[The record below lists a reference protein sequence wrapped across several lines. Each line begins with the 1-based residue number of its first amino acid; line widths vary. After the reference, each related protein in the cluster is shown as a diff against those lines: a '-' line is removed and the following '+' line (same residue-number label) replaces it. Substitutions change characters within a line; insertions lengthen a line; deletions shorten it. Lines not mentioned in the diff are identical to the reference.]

1 MPSTTRSRTRA
12 AASQAED
19 SNIPA
24 VVSVPDEEEE
34 ELEDDVTLSVQAE
47 ATGSSLQSSTRPY
60 SQRNPLPEYL
70 LKQLLE
76 DVEAYGG
83 RANFAGSEHKL
94 KALLNHL
101 CDHDENERAL
111 YKDLKDPIRRKIQL
125 KVLQWKK
132 LSATEYLDLLA
143 DNSIIQAR
151 FRHTLSQ
158 VPPTPTRSGR
168 RRPDASVQSPIPP
181 SRIRPKAVLIPIL
194 EENKSQN
201 SQVKPRLRNLR
212 NLKNNPT

>member
-101 CDHDENERAL
+101 CDHDEIKRAL
-111 YKDLKDPIRRKIQL
+111 YKDQKDPIRRKIQL
-125 KVLQWKK
+125 KVLGWQK
-132 LSATEYLDLLA
+132 LSATDYLDLLA
-143 DNSIIQAR
+143 QHSVTECK
-151 FRHTLSQ
+151 FRRTVQQ

-168 RRPDASVQSPIPP
+168 RSSNASVQSPPP
-181 SRIRPKAVLIPIL
+181 SSRPTAESSSSLSNLGSTNPSTPAPPT
-194 EENKSQN
+194 ESQEQSN
-201 SQVKPRLRNLR
+201 MNEP
-212 NLKNNPT
+212 